1 MIMIQNDSKIWKE
14 RSKWEII
21 FDLLKVL
28 DEEKNQKKTRI
39 MQRANLDWTNFQR
52 YFKFLT
58 EEQFIAENTQEKE
71 CYEITGKGKELHNRL
86 IFLNDINKS

>member
-58 EEQFIAENTQEKE
+58 EEQFIAENTQE
-71 CYEITGKGKELHNRL
+71 CYEITGKGKELHDRL
-86 IFLNDINKS
+86 TFFNDMKL